1 MKQADKQWC
10 LEKAIDI
17 IMKKAEGGAV
27 FETAS
32 ELEQVY
38 KKLLELGASI
48 WVSESK

>member
-10 LEKAIDI
+10 LEKAIEI
-17 IMKKAEGGAV
+17 VMKKAEGGVV

-38 KKLLELGASI
+38 KKLLELGADI
-48 WVSESK
+48 WTVESK